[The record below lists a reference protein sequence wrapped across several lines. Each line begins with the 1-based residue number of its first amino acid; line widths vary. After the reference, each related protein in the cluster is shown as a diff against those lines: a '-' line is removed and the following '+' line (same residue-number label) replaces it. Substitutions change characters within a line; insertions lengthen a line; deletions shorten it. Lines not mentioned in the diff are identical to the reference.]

1 MIPAKKP
8 QLSPE
13 EKSMSIAKYYDIPVQ
28 PLDPLHKMLLDAGPL
43 DPRYVTKAQDI
54 SSLFRLSGYTGSDYG
69 YCMMEDGSGFLA
81 TYTVFHNCTFEMLKW
96 FFGWMNT
103 KPSNMPE
110 GLGNIKYKVWCPY
123 GHFDHGHAIDGDGN
137 DVTCATEALDL
148 GLLGDEP
155 ERIFMHD
162 LDPLAYGLS
171 PEVKQQLDEA
181 GVMYSMSYET
191 FDSPGMHLCMSMMR
205 PCPTG
210 GIEALGRE
218 WIGYGIKDGKIVRT
232 PEMPVN
238 EGWLKKVVT
247 HCTVE
252 MMRLDNILPTL
263 YQEYHNTAPDAAL

>member
-8 QLSPE
+8 PLSPE
-13 EKSMSIAKYYDIPVQ
+13 ERAMSIAKYYDIPVQ
-28 PLDPLHKMLLDAGPL
+28 PLDPLHSMLLDRGPL
-43 DPRYVTKAQDI
+43 DPRHVTKAQEI
-54 SSLFRLSGYTGSDYG
+54 TGLFRLSGYTGSDYG

-81 TYTVFHNCTFEMLKW
+81 TYTVFHNCTFDMLKW

-103 KPSNMPE
+103 KPQNMPE
-110 GLGNIKYKVWCPY
+110 GRGNIKYKVWCPY
-123 GHFDHGHAIDGDGN
+123 GHFDHGLAVDGDGKE
-137 DVTCATEALDL
+137 VPCATEALDL
-148 GLLGDEP
+148 GLLGDAP

-162 LDPLAYGLS
+162 LNPLEFGLS
-171 PEVKQQLDEA
+171 PAVKQQLDEA

-191 FDSPGMHLCMSMMR
+191 FDYPGMHLCMSMMR

-218 WIGYGIKDGKIVRT
+218 WIGYGVKDGKIVRT
-232 PEMPVN
+232 PEMPVD

-252 MMRLDNILPTL
+252 MMRLDNILPAL
-263 YQEYHNTAPDAAL
+263 YEAYHSSPMDAPL